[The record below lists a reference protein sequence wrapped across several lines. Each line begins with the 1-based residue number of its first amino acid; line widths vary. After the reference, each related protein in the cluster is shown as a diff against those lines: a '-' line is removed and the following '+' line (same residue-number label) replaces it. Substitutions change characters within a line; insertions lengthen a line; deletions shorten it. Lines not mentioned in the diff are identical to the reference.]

1 MGEEEAKLVTV
12 VLESVLKKRKLNEE
26 WDKNKRKLEAA
37 KAKSAQNQCSAGIC
51 AEEEEIK

>member
-1 MGEEEAKLVTV
+1 MGEEEAKVVTV
-12 VLESVLKKRKLNEE
+12 VLEFVLKKRKLNEE
-26 WDKNKRKLEAA
+26 WDKNKRKLEAT